1 MGKCELRR
9 FSSLA
14 ILTCWNKAVLL
25 VFLDANLGD
34 SLNSLWIWDSELP
47 ILFGNRNECPSLV
60 EMEDLSIRHMEFWGE
75 IRQYFL
81 ISLKNVDFG

>member
-1 MGKCELRR
+1 MRT
-9 FSSLA
+9 S
-14 ILTCWNKAVLL
+14 AVFL

-60 EMEDLSIRHMEFWGE
+60 EIEDLSIGYVEFWGE

-81 ISLKNVDFG
+81 MFLYIFLTNHFLIFWGFSFF